1 MKRVNKVL
9 TRPVYVHEKT
19 GDVPLGKGKTPGIA
33 GYATLG
39 KWRRPIDGATVVGYV
54 KKSQKVRMND
64 EIAALLASLGYH
76 LATDAD
82 IAAGTEKPKP
92 KAAPKPK
99 PKAKAKAKAK
109 PKAKK
114 K

>member
-1 MKRVNKVL
+1 MSKANKSL
-9 TRPVYVHEKT
+9 TRPVYVHKKE
-19 GDVPLGKGKTPGIA
+19 GAVPLGKGKTSGIA

-39 KWRRPIDGATVVGYV
+39 KWHRPIDGATVVGHV
-54 KKSQKVRMND
+54 KKSRKTRMND

-82 IAAGTEKPKP
+82 LAAGTDKPKP

-99 PKAKAKAKAK
+99 PKPKAKAKSK

>member
-1 MKRVNKVL
+1 MSKVNKVL
-9 TRPVYVHEKT
+9 TKPVYVHKKE
-19 GDVPLGKGKTPGIA
+19 GAVALGKGKTPGIA

-39 KWRRPIDGATVVGYV
+39 KWHRPIDGATVVGHV

-64 EIAALLASLGYH
+64 EIAALLSSLGYH

-82 IAAGTEKPKP
+82 LAAGTS
-92 KAAPKPK
+92 K
-99 PKAKAKAKAK
+99 PKAKVKVKTK
-109 PKAKK
+109 VKTKAKK

>member
-1 MKRVNKVL
+1 MRRVNKVL
-9 TRPVYVHEKT
+9 TRPVYVHKET

-39 KWRRPIDGATVVGYV
+39 TWRRPIDGATVVGHV
-54 KKSQKVRMND
+54 KRSREARMSD
-64 EIAALLASLGYH
+64 GVASLLASLGYH

-82 IAAGTEKPKP
+82 LAAGTEKPKP

-99 PKAKAKAKAK
+99 PKAKAKPK

>member
-39 KWRRPIDGATVVGYV
+39 KWHRPIDGATVVGHV

-64 EIAALLASLGYH
+64 EIAALLSSLGYH

-82 IAAGTEKPKP
+82 IAAGTG
-92 KAAPKPK
+92 K
-99 PKAKAKAKAK
+99 PKAKAKTKVKTKVKA
-109 PKAKK
+109 KAKK

>member
-1 MKRVNKVL
+1 MRKVNKVL
-9 TRPVYVHEKT
+9 TRPVYVHKKE
-19 GDVPLGKGKTPGIA
+19 GAVPLGKGKTPGIA

-39 KWRRPIDGATVVGYV
+39 KWRSPIDGATVVGHV

-82 IAAGTEKPKP
+82 LAAGTDKPKPKPKP
-92 KAAPKPK
+92 KAASKPKPK
-99 PKAKAKAKAK
+99 PKAK
-109 PKAKK
+109 KK
-114 K
+114 